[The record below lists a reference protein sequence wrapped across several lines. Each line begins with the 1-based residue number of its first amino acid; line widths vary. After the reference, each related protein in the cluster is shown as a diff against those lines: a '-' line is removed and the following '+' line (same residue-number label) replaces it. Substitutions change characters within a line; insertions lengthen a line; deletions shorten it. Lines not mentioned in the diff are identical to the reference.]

1 MEGRICKLIVSS
13 LFYKNEMPV
22 LNLKKPRQT
31 TNYFCNIS
39 KHFQYTCK
47 LFYITNSKTRG
58 QTLQV
63 QMRRLIMFMF
73 TKLAIV
79 VFGDL
84 RVK

>member
-31 TNYFCNIS
+31 TNYLCNIS
-39 KHFQYTCK
+39 KHFQYE
-47 LFYITNSKTRG
+47 LFYITNSKTTG

-73 TKLAIV
+73 TNLAIV